1 MRGNAAGVIDLG
13 RMRGNDS
20 GVTDLG
26 RMRGNDSGVTDLG
39 RMRGM
44 MERKSPVIEI
54 LFFLNMILMV
64 LRAGGAGEEG
74 RD

>member
-26 RMRGNDSGVTDLG
+26 RMRG
-39 RMRGM
+39 M
-44 MERKSPVIEI
+44 MERKSPVIKI
-54 LFFLNMILMV
+54 LFF
-64 LRAGGAGEEG
+64 
-74 RD
+74 